1 MPNPSD
7 MTPNFVNPAY
17 ATPEQLKSL
26 REYSQ
31 QLMTGSGQQPVHRWT
46 QGVSNLVNALVGGY
60 EGYRADQMQNEA
72 AARNASDLKALIS
85 QLQAPGGKPNPGTEA
100 QIYANP
106 MTSPEQRA
114 LIGGLIAPKTVED
127 VAGRPG
133 VSSVSGGVQALPVQ
147 GNFQPGIRV
156 PETAGPGGVST
167 TTPIPAPMPQRP
179 VPPMVNTPP
188 NAPIRTNPDGSIAGN
203 IATSTGSRIDQLAS
217 KARDLSF
224 QQGSN
229 ETISNT
235 AKEDISAA
243 MNAPN
248 IKRIAGVML
257 DDITKHGDKMTF
269 GPTAEW
275 SNNLK
280 KVAANYAPGLMK
292 DQIESLASA
301 DSFDK
306 LSAQLTSM
314 LSKGGGTDAQLFNNM
329 KSVPGAH
336 NSQEGAK
343 ALLLMV
349 NQVADQQAALR
360 EAVAPAKTAQEYEP
374 LRSQF
379 FKTHPIINPITG
391 NPIAMDVKSAPAAS
405 GSSGPPIGS
414 IHGGYK
420 FKGGN
425 PNDKANWEPAT

>member
-7 MTPNFVNPAY
+7 MSPNFINPAY

-31 QLMTGSGQQPVHRWT
+31 QLMTGAGQQPVHRWT

-60 EGYRADQMQNEA
+60 EGYRTDQMQNEA
-72 AARNASDLKALIS
+72 AARNAADVSALIK
-85 QLQAPGGKPNPGTEA
+85 QLQAGKVDPETAGR
-100 QIYANP
+100 IYANP
-106 MTSPEQRA
+106 MASPEHRA
-114 LIGGLIAPKTVED
+114 LIGALVTPQKTED

-133 VSSVSGGVQALPVQ
+133 YQSPSGGVQPAPINT
-147 GNFQPGIRV
+147 GAGPFQPGIRV
-156 PETAGPGGVST
+156 PESAGPGGVST
-167 TTPIPAPMPQRP
+167 TTPIPAPMPRP
-179 VPPMVNTPP
+179 VPPMVNTPS

-203 IATSTGSRIDQLAS
+203 IATTTGSRIDQLAS

-224 QQGSN
+224 QQAGN
-229 ETISNT
+229 ETVSNT
-235 AKEDISAA
+235 QKEDISAA

-306 LSAQLTSM
+306 MSAQLTSM

-360 EAVAPAKTAQEYEP
+360 QAVAPAKSAQEYEA
-374 LRSQF
+374 LRAQF
-379 FKTHPIINPITG
+379 FQTHPIINPITG
-391 NPIAMDVKSAPAAS
+391 NPIAQDISSNK
-405 GSSGPPIGS
+405 SSGGARIIS
-414 IHGGYK
+414 VR
-420 FKGGN
+420 
-425 PNDKANWEPAT
+425 PAQ